1 MSFWRLYY
9 HMVWSIKNRLPLI
22 TPEIEAGLIGY
33 IVRKATEAEAY
44 ILAIDALNDHLH
56 QVVAIPPELSIA
68 QYVKL
73 VKGSSSHYVN
83 HTLKPEF
90 TFAWQRGYGVLSM
103 GEKQLHIAKD
113 YVNNQ
118 KQHHENQTTISWLE
132 RSVEESEGPLFPG
145 THSARKPDRLREESG
160 IYRIDTESPF

>member
-9 HMVWSIKNRLPLI
+9 HLIWSTKNRLPLI
-22 TPEIEAGLIGY
+22 TPEIETGLISY
-33 IVRKATEAEAY
+33 ILRKASETGSY
-44 ILAIDALNDHLH
+44 ILAINAFNDHLH

-73 VKGSSSHYVN
+73 IKGSSSHYVN
-83 HTLKPEF
+83 YTIKPEF

-103 GEKQLHIAKD
+103 GEKQLQIAKE

-118 KQHHENQTTISWLE
+118 KEHHATQTTNPWLE
-132 RSVEESEGPLFPG
+132 RSVEESEGP
-145 THSARKPDRLREESG
+145 KPSGKYSEGRPKQLSEESG
-160 IYRIDTESPF
+160 IYAIGSESPF